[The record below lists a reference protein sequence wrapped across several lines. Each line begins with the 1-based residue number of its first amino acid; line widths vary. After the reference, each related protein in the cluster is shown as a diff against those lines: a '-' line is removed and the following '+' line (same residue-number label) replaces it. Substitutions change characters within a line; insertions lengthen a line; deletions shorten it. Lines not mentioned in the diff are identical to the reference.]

1 MPAAIEIEGLTKVY
15 GYGADEFK
23 AVDALDL
30 TVGRG
35 EVFGFLGPNGA
46 GKTTTVQMLMQIIFP
61 TSGNGTLLGKPLG
74 DISAR
79 EKIGYLP
86 ELFQFHEFLRA
97 DEFLDFHARLYGIP
111 SDRRA
116 SRIAAVLELVGLKDS
131 ASSKIRTFS
140 KGMLQRIGI
149 GQAIINEPELLF
161 LDEPTSALDPMG
173 RRDVRDLILDLRD
186 AGTTVFL
193 NSHLLSEVEMT
204 CTQIGILNKGKLVRI
219 GDMESMIQPTLCVDV
234 KVDGLSDET
243 LEKIR
248 DLVAS
253 VEIDGDDMKVVV
265 RDEDQVKMLA
275 RMIMDSGAEIRQF
288 TPRRQQLEE
297 VFLQSIEE
305 SS

>member
-1 MPAAIEIEGLTKVY
+1 
-15 GYGADEFK
+15 
-23 AVDALDL
+23 
-30 TVGRG
+30 
-35 EVFGFLGPNGA
+35 GPNGA

-61 TSGNGTLLGKPLG
+61 TGGGGRLLGKPLG
-74 DISAR
+74 DIPTR

-111 SDRRA
+111 ADLRA
-116 SRIAAVLELVGLKDS
+116 NRIASVLELVGLTDS
-131 ASSKIRTFS
+131 AKSKIRTFS

-149 GQAIINEPELLF
+149 GQAIINKPDLLF

-173 RRDVRDLILDLRD
+173 RRDVRDIILDLRD

-219 GDMESMIQPTLCVDV
+219 GDMESMIKPTLVVDV
-234 KVDGLSDET
+234 KVDGLKDET
-243 LEKIR
+243 LERIR

-253 VEIDGDDMKVVV
+253 VEIDGEDMKVIV

-275 RMIMDSGAEIRQF
+275 RMIMDSGAEMRQF